1 MDRKYIMIDGLAFS
15 EESDMNK
22 LKKYAKE
29 GWILQDIVG
38 GFFYKLKKDKPKD
51 IDYSLDYQCEVDE
64 EYFSI
69 FLEAGWTRVVS
80 IGNEIHIFSAPE
92 GTKPIYSDRESEVD
106 KYVRVKMQTKKGMI
120 YSLIATIILAALL
133 VISAMAIRPIFLVVF
148 SLFIV
153 SIFVFIFNFMPYLA
167 YNYRL
172 NKLRKKDKLDKE
184 SIFNIKLWKLYA
196 FSSICFSFVGIMNL
210 LERKYFF
217 AGCFTLLG
225 VFSIIETITYY
236 KKR

>member
-1 MDRKYIMIDGLAFS
+1 MDRKYVMIDGMAFS
-15 EESDMNK
+15 EESDMSK

-29 GWILQDIVG
+29 GWILEDIVG

-51 IDYSLDYQCEVDE
+51 MDYSLDYQCEADE

-92 GTKPIYSDRESEVD
+92 GTKPIYNDSESEVD
-106 KYVRVKMQTKKGMI
+106 KYVSIKMQTKKGTI
-120 YSLIATIILAALL
+120 YSLIATIILATLL
-133 VISAMAIRPIFLVVF
+133 PISAMAIRPIFLVVF

-153 SIFVFIFNFMPYLA
+153 SIIVFIFNFMPYLA

-172 NKLRKKDKLDKE
+172 NKLRKKGKWDKE

-196 FSSICFSFVGIMNL
+196 FSSICFSFVGTMNL

-217 AGCFTLLG
+217 AGCFILLG

-236 KKR
+236 KKK